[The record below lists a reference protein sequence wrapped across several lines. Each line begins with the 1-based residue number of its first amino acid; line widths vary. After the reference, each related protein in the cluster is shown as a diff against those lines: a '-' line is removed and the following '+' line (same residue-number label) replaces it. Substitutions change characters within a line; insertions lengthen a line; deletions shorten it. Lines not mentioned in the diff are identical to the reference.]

1 MLLGHSVCADL
12 LGWILADPDSAL
24 KAVQNI
30 IYTNQSA
37 TTLSVP
43 AHSHSSAAGLAI
55 TTYIPWT
62 SRLSYGIMGTI
73 GFLNSPESA
82 HDALQKVLD
91 PKYIAPVVT
100 AQISPASALDSTAA
114 ASTAA
119 TLISLTNEAPHAAPA
134 STSLTLNSLTTEA
147 PHAESASSATRTP
160 TLITGNPGTVTH
172 IMDFE
177 ADATPIVPE
186 FRTYRRSSSLSKVES
201 DDGDE
206 GSLKTASWLR
216 NINLNSRT
224 QVFPHALLAV
234 CLLLVIGLSLECS
247 QYARAQS
254 ATMRALQVEREAR
267 KRAEAALAPLDE
279 NRQHGLVRPHEVET
293 LKASLKAARTTSSDQ
308 WAALQ
313 KCWLQIEELKQ
324 QVELNEV
331 SYRSKMRSKDAELKG
346 LLKKISQSEVEF
358 RTPLEDHNTRQ
369 KSTERDPVAASE
381 NGNNESANIR
391 TIRSSSPQTTSESLH
406 DEESNEDSSAKQ
418 AAAPGGNDDDE
429 SATNRSTIP
438 SGPQDATIPL
448 PYGAGEDRS
457 TPSHTAAPSAY
468 GGGESAPQSKPLLG
482 DNIDDDTTNNDAP
495 APGENGGSE
504 SATDDRTIPQAGQDD
519 DEPLRDAN
527 TVNDTTANEAPA
539 PAEYGD
545 DGSVS
550 DHSTIP
556 PARGDDMHVTQSTE
570 ALAGTGGDES
580 VRDHSS
586 IPLADSDNT
595 HVTQSVGAPD
605 GAGSDGTVRD
615 HGTIPQATGDITHIP
630 QSIGALTETR
640 GGAMTTDAAISP
652 TSGSFTVQT
661 QILPTAS
668 PFPAAK
674 VQSLIKRGQK
684 QMSSPLRPNNA
695 KTGIQKR
702 ASERQRKK
710 PVRRVDIPS
719 PQQYVE
725 QLVSHATAVGEYGG
739 GEMTMGEPE
748 HLPPPPQHY
757 EQLLPM
763 AAAPGPR
770 GDAEIEPP
778 AEQVVDDMAVDDEPV
793 VAVEEQPVEMELDGE
808 EGEQMKVDGEG
819 GERMKVDE
827 EGGEQMK
834 VDGEGGEQMKV
845 GGEGGEQMKVDAADG
860 PAADQ
865 QDGNG
870 RDVDDEATVAHQQQ
884 NNVQPPVRL
893 AQLSFFQQGKQER
906 MERSRKTIAQA
917 RDSLIAAKEEK
928 EVNGSKWSKVE
939 IIRYDAKL
947 AKLRMDFNN
956 KKDGFKFA
964 YGEDA

>member
-1 MLLGHSVCADL
+1 MLLGHSVCAGL

-37 TTLSVP
+37 TALSVP
-43 AHSHSSAAGLAI
+43 AHSNSSAAGLAI

-62 SRLSYGIMGTI
+62 SRLSYGIMGTM
-73 GFLNSPESA
+73 GFLTSPESA

-91 PKYIAPVVT
+91 PNYTKTIVT

-114 ASTAA
+114 ASTAV
-119 TLISLTNEAPHAAPA
+119 TPISLTNEAPHAAPA

-147 PHAESASSATRTP
+147 PHAESAGSATRTP

-186 FRTYRRSSSLSKVES
+186 FRTYSRSSSLSKVES
-201 DDGDE
+201 DGGDE

-234 CLLLVIGLSLECS
+234 CLLLVIGLSLKCS

-254 ATMRALQVEREAR
+254 ATMRTLQLEREAR
-267 KRAEAALAPLDE
+267 KRAEAALALLDE
-279 NRQHGLVRPHEVET
+279 NRQHGSVRPHEVET
-293 LKASLKAARTTSSDQ
+293 LKANLNAARTTSSDR

-313 KCWLQIEELKQ
+313 KCWSQIEELKQ
-324 QVELNEV
+324 QVDLNEV
-331 SYRSKMRSKDAELKG
+331 SYKSKMRSKDAELKG
-346 LLKKISQSEVEF
+346 LLKKISQSEVES
-358 RTPLEDHNTRQ
+358 RTPLEDHTTRQ
-369 KSTERDPVAASE
+369 KSIERDAVAASE

-391 TIRSSSPQTTSESLH
+391 TIRSSTPQTTSESLH
-406 DEESNEDSSAKQ
+406 NEESNEDSSAKQ

-438 SGPQDATIPL
+438 SGPQDATIHL
-448 PYGAGEDRS
+448 PYGADEDRS

-468 GGGESAPQSKPLLG
+468 GGGESAPQSKPLLE

-519 DEPLRDAN
+519 DEPLRDTN

-539 PAEYGD
+539 PAECGD
-545 DGSVS
+545 DERADAEPVPRVE
-550 DHSTIP
+550 IP
-556 PARGDDMHVTQSTE
+556 PPQQHDEQPVPNAAALSGYGGNESATDRSTVPQ
-570 ALAGTGGDES
+570 A
-580 VRDHSS
+580 
-586 IPLADSDNT
+586 PLAAIPSASGASIVPT
-595 HVTQSVGAPD
+595 QQLVTAP
-605 GAGSDGTVRD
+605 S
-615 HGTIPQATGDITHIP
+615 
-630 QSIGALTETR
+630 
-640 GGAMTTDAAISP
+640 
-652 TSGSFTVQT
+652 
-661 QILPTAS
+661 
-668 PFPAAK
+668 FPAAK
-674 VQSLIKRGQK
+674 LQLQVKQRQK
-684 QMSSPLRPNNA
+684 QTSSPLRPNSA
-695 KTGIQKR
+695 KTGIRKK
-702 ASERQRKK
+702 ALEKPAKK
-710 PVRRVDIPS
+710 PVRRVELPLL
-719 PQQYVE
+719 QQYDE
-725 QLVSHATAVGEYGG
+725 QLVPNATAVGGYGG

-748 HLPPPPQHY
+748 HLPPPPQHH

-778 AEQVVDDMAVDDEPV
+778 AEQVVDDMAIDDEPV
-793 VAVEEQPVEMELDGE
+793 VAAEEQPVEMELDGE
-808 EGEQMKVDGEG
+808 
-819 GERMKVDE
+819 
-827 EGGEQMK
+827 GGEQMK
-834 VDGEGGEQMKV
+834 VDGEQM
-845 GGEGGEQMKVDAADG
+845 EVDGDDG
-860 PAADQ
+860 TAADQ

-870 RDVDDEATVAHQQQ
+870 RDVDDEAPVAHQRQ

-917 RDSLIAAKEEK
+917 RDSLMAAKEEK

-956 KKDGFKFA
+956 KNDGFKFA